1 MIWYLLVGNVLTS
14 MSDSFFST
22 SNLDDLVKGI
32 KMIAALMDDQ
42 DNSKK
47 LIESAKALAQA
58 FNDLLN
64 SLNPNNEDKVILKLF
79 QSSSQ

>member
-1 MIWYLLVGNVLTS
+1 
-14 MSDSFFST
+14 
-22 SNLDDLVKGI
+22 
-32 KMIAALMDDQ
+32 MIAALMDDQ